1 MANKIIPYRSDLKEL
16 ARRLRSEMTPAEKT
30 LWKVIRKKALNV
42 EFHRQVPLLDYIVDF
57 YCHEIG
63 LAIEVDGN
71 IHNTSFLEDAKRQ
84 GRLELYGIRFYRVQ
98 NEEVLYH
105 LEKVLNDLKELIT
118 KQIQML

>member
-105 LEKVLNDLKELIT
+105 LEKVLNDLKELIEDSDR
-118 KQIQML
+118 